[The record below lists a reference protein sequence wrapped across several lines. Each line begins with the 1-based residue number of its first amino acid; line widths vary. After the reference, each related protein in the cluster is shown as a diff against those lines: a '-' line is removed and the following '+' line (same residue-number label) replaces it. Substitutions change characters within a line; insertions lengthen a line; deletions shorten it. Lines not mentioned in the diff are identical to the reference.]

1 MDFINDWSL
10 TVLSVLLHWV
20 LQSSLLILIGL
31 LAARLL
37 RKRGAAI
44 QSAIYRTTLIA
55 ALICPLAT
63 WGLSQTEFSGW
74 AFRFPDAEINE
85 LVTQLQP
92 KPVVVSET
100 IPSDALIEPP
110 TKPSEAQTETA
121 LDPLDS
127 QTEAALNPVV
137 TTVPNQPTP
146 MPEVDRT
153 AKLSQRTQSQQTIE
167 KESLVPSHPVQEP
180 GLQQDRTD
188 ESKWQEFAE
197 LQKEIEALKMITN
210 DYQLT
215 IEITRQ

>member
-1 MDFINDWSL
+1 MDLMNWSL
-10 TVLSVLLHWV
+10 IVSDFLLHWV
-20 LQSSLLILIGL
+20 IQSSLLILVGL
-31 LAARLL
+31 VAARLL
-37 RKRGAAI
+37 RKRGAAF
-44 QSAIYRTTLIA
+44 QSAIYRTTLMA
-55 ALICPLAT
+55 ACVCPFAT

-74 AFRFPDAEINE
+74 AFRFPDAEMNE
-85 LVTQLQP
+85 RVTQLQP

-137 TTVPNQPTP
+137 ATVPNQPTP

-153 AKLSQRTQSQQTIE
+153 AKLSQRTQPQQTIE

>member
-1 MDFINDWSL
+1 
-10 TVLSVLLHWV
+10 
-20 LQSSLLILIGL
+20 
-31 LAARLL
+31 
-37 RKRGAAI
+37 
-44 QSAIYRTTLIA
+44 
-55 ALICPLAT
+55 
-63 WGLSQTEFSGW
+63 
-74 AFRFPDAEINE
+74 
-85 LVTQLQP
+85 
-92 KPVVVSET
+92 
-100 IPSDALIEPP
+100 
-110 TKPSEAQTETA
+110 
-121 LDPLDS
+121 
-127 QTEAALNPVV
+127 
-137 TTVPNQPTP
+137 